1 MAAFSR
7 LMAITRE
14 SHFIQYMNRS
24 YAALALLILAPIPA
38 NAQAVP
44 QWHLEQLASVRPAE
58 GSAGTLGDVQ
68 GMAIFADG
76 SVAVAEL
83 NPSRV
88 SRYGRDGKFIQTL
101 MRAGE
106 GPAETRR
113 PKIAAQG
120 DTLVVYD
127 GPLSRL
133 TRITKDGRL
142 LDERLISAA
151 FDGTVWTADD
161 GTIILQ
167 ITETPRPWTG
177 GGMRI
182 HPNGRIDTVYW
193 RHTAKEELTILWNGP
208 SWGLRGRT
216 PFAPTGATTFDR
228 AGRLV
233 IGGSR
238 HSRWAVVSGQDT
250 MRIVALPDH
259 PVPIAKQVR
268 DSVWTVWYA
277 QLDPKKLPHL
287 AEVVRE
293 DLIPTTLPPWVSFNI
308 DPRGAWWI
316 GRPGPD
322 GVLAA
327 WDVVIDGK
335 MAGHIA
341 RPDRITEV
349 FPMGPVMAFGKGVVA
364 LLHEDADGV
373 PWIGVYRVVMG
384 R

>member
-1 MAAFSR
+1 MAV
-7 LMAITRE
+7 TTG
-14 SHFIQYMNRS
+14 SHHIHDMP
-24 YAALALLILAPIPA
+24 YAVLALLILAPIRA

-44 QWHLEQLASVRPAE
+44 QWHLERLASVRPAE

-68 GMAIFADG
+68 GMALFADG
-76 SVAVAEL
+76 SIAVAEL

-88 SRYGRDGKFIQTL
+88 SRYGSDGKFIRTL

-113 PKIAAQG
+113 PHIATQG

-151 FDGTVWTADD
+151 FDGAVWTADD

-182 HPNGRIDTVYW
+182 HSNGRIDTVYW

-208 SWGLRGRT
+208 SWDLRGRT
-216 PFAPTGATTFDR
+216 PFAPTGVTTFDR
-228 AGRLV
+228 AGQLV

-238 HSRWAVVSGQDT
+238 YSRWAVVSGQDT
-250 MRIVALPDH
+250 ARIVTLPDH
-259 PVPIAKQVR
+259 PIPIAKQVR

-277 QLDPKKLPHL
+277 QLIPKKLPHL

-293 DLIPTTLPPWVSFNI
+293 DLIPTTLPPWVTFNI
-308 DPRGAWWI
+308 DQRGTWWI
-316 GRPGPD
+316 GRPGPN

-327 WDVVIDGK
+327 WDIVIDGK
-335 MAGHIA
+335 VAGHAAIPE
-341 RPDRITEV
+341 RVTDV
-349 FPMGPVMAFGKGVVA
+349 FPAGPIMAFGKGVVA

-373 PWIGVYRVVMG
+373 PWIGVYRVAK
-384 R
+384 